1 MSVGELAALLVK
13 VALPLQIEGTRL
25 HGVVGRVCE
34 QHRHLMCVACM
45 H

>member
-34 QHRHLMCVACM
+34 
-45 H
+45 